1 MQKLLI
7 KGIMIIILIIGS
19 FIIINKKDKYKLIL
33 SNLFWLFVPW
43 MFCLLLYLCAGIQYT
58 FELDVYSFSYIILIL
73 FSFAF
78 GQCIIKNKKNE
89 KNREYILQ
97 FSEKINMVPLFI
109 ISTISAILYIV
120 YLISINNIQ
129 IGVTRNINTN
139 SFSTLLLLISN
150 ASLVIW
156 LYELI
161 YSILNNKK
169 ITYYGIISAIVYNL
183 PGILISGRDALI
195 IFLISTFIVFIYCG
209 NYAKRD
215 TKIKGQMY
223 KKIKKYFFIALIV
236 VMLYLLLLS
245 TNRYGENEDSAIN
258 MFVWSAGC
266 EFPEYLQYIYYNW
279 GGVGKLIVNFI
290 FYYTSQISKY
300 SLIFNEYDGPYMF
313 GLFQLHYISRMIPS
327 SWNMSYSRVTQ
338 EIANIATNNGVPGMK
353 IFWETAI
360 GYSIYDFGKVGTLI
374 ISFFS
379 GIFIKKIIIWCNDN
393 SNILKILLQ
402 AFICVAMFL
411 TIAVS
416 PLYDYFYIFP
426 LFWIFLIILL
436 RSKKTKYEKK

>member
-1 MQKLLI
+1 MQELLI

-58 FELDVYSFSYIILIL
+58 FELDVYSFAYIILIL

-78 GQCIIKNKKNE
+78 GQCIIKNKKSE
-89 KNREYILQ
+89 KNREYISQ

-120 YLISINNIQ
+120 YLTSTNNIQ

-156 LYELI
+156 LYELM

-169 ITYYGIISAIVYNL
+169 ITYYGVISGIVYNL
-183 PGILISGRDALI
+183 PGIVISGRDALI

-209 NYAKRD
+209 NYAKND
-215 TKIKGQMY
+215 TKTKGRMY

-236 VMLYLLLLS
+236 VILYLLLLS
-245 TNRYGENEDSAIN
+245 INRYGENEDSAIN

-313 GLFQLHYISRMIPS
+313 GLFQLHYISRIIPS

-338 EIANIATNNGVPGMK
+338 QIANITTNNAVPGMK
-353 IFWETAI
+353 VFWETAI
-360 GYSIYDFGKVGTLI
+360 GYSIYDFGKVGTCI

-411 TIAVS
+411 TIAIS

-426 LFWIFLIILL
+426 LFWLFLIILL